1 MVRKNVINDF
11 SASKGLI
18 FDYREYQWS
27 SSFLITFFC
36 WVNIGIM
43 QAMSYFYIFHN
54 ILNWFYLYK

>member
-36 WVNIGIM
+36 WVNVGIM

-54 ILNWFYLYK
+54 ILN